1 MQSFFWAGSKKILGP
16 VKGQGISQQKFK
28 TMAQV
33 QQKAFLLGMTKTEI
47 KKWEIVV
54 TTFLQN
60 VLDITL
66 YYYHNN
72 EKFLRIVGALE
83 PISKREL
90 IKKQGLQHQL
100 LIMFAGEWRSKAET
114 HYLLRLYFNNSF
126 LRSQVK
132 AMAMMIWQTY
142 LW

>member
-1 MQSFFWAGSKKILGP
+1 
-16 VKGQGISQQKFK
+16 
-28 TMAQV
+28 
-33 QQKAFLLGMTKTEI
+33 MTKTEI

-90 IKKQGLQHQL
+90 IKK
-100 LIMFAGEWRSKAET
+100 
-114 HYLLRLYFNNSF
+114 
-126 LRSQVK
+126 
-132 AMAMMIWQTY
+132 
-142 LW
+142 